1 MNDLPGHDRPPP
13 SPSASSAPSP
23 EACSSSM
30 FKHLEKK
37 LYEFWLPVIN
47 RHRLPI
53 FLRSRANSPD
63 GPPRPQT
70 TPRGAWRPMA
80 LRPVFLSLITTIMF
94 AMLITLEV
102 LRRYCDQYGGLVFF
116 SDTDDLS
123 NMQSFAYNYVPIIA
137 ALALVTLWTFI
148 DYDVLRLEPYFQIA
162 RPEGAPASVLF
173 INYNFGQSFL
183 TPLTSARRHHW
194 IVLLVSVTTML
205 VRMFL
210 PALQS
215 TLLELRE
222 INILDDD
229 EMQTWPKLLDL
240 DHQAGWMFSQES
252 NPNTTLASVLTTN
265 TQLRD
270 SRSSSYA
277 VAPVEISLE
286 DRQENTVWTLNET
299 IYWAQLSCGDVMI
312 DNHLSVSVNDNSTY
326 PPAVSWN
333 VTDVKLPDL
342 NGTDHGCILDFHYK
356 NIYFD
361 NTDYLQIRYW
371 EPVWPNRSYHSP
383 DLSSAFT
390 ARGCENPYDL
400 YGIVLSVNATEVGAY
415 SISEM
420 GSDFTSSATIFACKI
435 DYRQATARL
444 SMHANSSITNV
455 TVFAETE
462 TALSDQT
469 FNIHAF
475 QGLLAQR
482 APYTGDM
489 LFIEN
494 NQTSGDT
501 TVTEL
506 PVISQNV
513 RDLEPLLVLDAST
526 IMTPDE
532 FETKVTRG
540 VIQTFVL
547 TFARL
552 FNPDQEPTSVPAL
565 RFSTQVTI
573 SVVAFAAW
581 CSEIMLAF
589 GIVLTVCLIYFYQ
602 SRPNILQ
609 SDPGSIGAMC
619 SMLTDVFGPTNIL
632 ADPQTEFHQFS
643 TRQLRQ
649 ILDNCRLQWQ
659 QGPEGPRLGI
669 VTADGS
675 PVTLPYQTRTRVDP
689 MPHFL
694 VVPIFIVEFLFLA
707 AIITTMGLT
716 VASLAHDGSFQHL
729 TQHGSSFLQVVLS
742 FLPSV
747 VASSVGALCNS
758 ILRNISILEPWV
770 HLQRGMATAQSS
782 LSLNYGSQNP
792 WAVFRKAVQDR
803 HVLLGLVSFTC
814 IANVVLTIVAGGLFT
829 QQLTASSLPSKSL
842 YANYSQ
848 SHFRQTEFAADFT
861 EFDLIQTSVTSGVPL
876 LSWMAANYSFLPI
889 RNTSPNPDVLYG
901 ATTLGIGAELDC
913 VPLSV
918 KESMRQTGNTQYWV
932 YHPFNNAT
940 RECTVN
946 MTGLARPHEAI
957 ALSIHFLSPSSH
969 SDRDQ
974 CQESTFLVVGRWN
987 YTAGSTFTSDNTIAL
1002 HCEPK
1007 VQMQNFSVTF
1017 DQRGQICDVD
1027 PIPHTSITSGTMFE
1041 NATAAMGQF
1050 NKIFAAIPQSFVGEE
1065 PGRNGSYVSSYDWAG
1080 FLVARLYKQD
1090 QNHILPL
1097 QIQPLMEHSK
1107 AVYQWVY
1114 TTYFS
1119 VWRDMYLLPLKEP
1132 LPAANATVISNT
1144 WAMVPSV
1151 PSLAIALVLIALD
1164 TVMVLVVFGTRR
1176 GRFRSP
1182 RMPRSIGAIIPWIAN
1197 SRMLGDFTNTYAMSS
1212 SQRREHSVRLNKR
1225 YGFRTFLQQDGR
1237 WRYAVDEEPPAIDG
1251 KPPAAEAPG
1260 PAAPPVDEA
1269 KGPEVIELQ
1278 PMGEPETPP
1287 ARSE

>member
-1 MNDLPGHDRPPP
+1 
-13 SPSASSAPSP
+13 
-23 EACSSSM
+23 M
-30 FKHLEKK
+30 FRRLEKK
-37 LYEFWLPVIN
+37 LYNFWLPVIN
-47 RHRLPI
+47 RHRLPP
-53 FLRSRANSPD
+53 FLRSRQTSPD
-63 GPPRPQT
+63 GPPLPPT
-70 TPRGAWRPMA
+70 TPLGAWRPMA
-80 LRPVFLSLITTIMF
+80 LRPMFLTLITAIMF
-94 AMLITLEV
+94 ASLITLEV
-102 LRRYCDQYGGLVFF
+102 LRRYCEQYGGLVFF
-116 SDTDDLS
+116 SDTDNVS
-123 NMQSFAYNYVPIIA
+123 NLQSFAYNYLPIIG
-137 ALALVTLWTFI
+137 ALALVTLWTFV

-183 TPLTSARRHHW
+183 TPLTSARRRHW
-194 IVLLVSVTTML
+194 IVLLVSVTTVL
-205 VRMFL
+205 IRMFL

-222 INILDDD
+222 INMLDDD
-229 EMQTWPKLLDL
+229 DMKTWPQLLDL
-240 DHQAGWMFSQES
+240 DHQAEWMFSQES
-252 NPNTTLASVLTTN
+252 SPNTTLASVLTTN

-270 SRSSSYA
+270 SRSSNYA

-299 IYWAQLSCGDVMI
+299 IYWAQLSCRDVMI

-333 VTDVKLPDL
+333 VTDVKLPDI
-342 NGTDHGCILDFHYK
+342 NGSDNGCILDFHYK

-371 EPVWPNRSYHSP
+371 EPVWPNRSHHSP
-383 DLSSAFT
+383 DMSSAFT
-390 ARGCENPYDL
+390 ARGCDNPYDL
-400 YGIVLSVNATEVGAY
+400 YGIVLSVNATEAGAY

-420 GSDFTSSATIFACKI
+420 GSEFTSTATIFACKI

-455 TVFAETE
+455 TVFPDTE
-462 TALSDQT
+462 TTLSDQL
-469 FNIHAF
+469 FNINAF

-526 IMTPDE
+526 VMTPDE
-532 FETKVTRG
+532 FESKVTRG
-540 VIQTFVL
+540 VVQTFVL

-573 SVVAFAAW
+573 SVVTFAAW
-581 CSEIMLAF
+581 CSEILLAC
-589 GIVLTVCLIYFYQ
+589 GIVLAVCLIYFYQ

-649 ILDNCRLQWQ
+649 ILNTCRLQWQ

-669 VTADGS
+669 VSADGS
-675 PVTLPYQTRTRVDP
+675 PVILPYQTRTRVDP

-694 VVPIFIVEFLFLA
+694 VVPIFIIEFLFLA
-707 AIITTMGLT
+707 AIITIMGLT

-729 TQHGSSFLQVVLS
+729 TQSGSSFLQVVLS

-792 WAVFRKAVQDR
+792 WAVFLKAIQDR

-814 IANVVLTIVAGGLFT
+814 IANVVLTVVAGGLFN
-829 QQLTASSLPSKSL
+829 QELTTSFLPSKSL

-848 SHFRQTEFAADFT
+848 SHFRQTDFSADFT

-876 LSWMAANYSFLPI
+876 LSWMAANYTFLPI
-889 RNTSPNPDVLYG
+889 RNTDPDPDVMYG

-913 VPLSV
+913 ISLDV
-918 KESMRQTGNTQYWV
+918 KKSMHQADRTQYWM
-932 YHPFNNAT
+932 YHPFNNAS

-946 MTGLARPHEAI
+946 MTGLTRPHEAI
-957 ALSIHFLSPSSH
+957 ALSIHFLSPSAS
-969 SDRDQ
+969 SDRDE
-974 CQESTFLVVGRWN
+974 CQESTFIVVGRWN
-987 YTAGSTFTSDNTIAL
+987 YTAASAYTSENTIAL
-1002 HCEPK
+1002 HCEPR

-1017 DQRGQICDVD
+1017 DQRGQISDVD
-1027 PIPHTSITSGTMFE
+1027 PLDGTSITSGAMYE

-1065 PGRNGSYVSSYDWAG
+1065 PGHNGSYVSSYDWAG
-1080 FLVARLYKQD
+1080 FLVARLYKQS
-1090 QNHILPL
+1090 QTHVLPL
-1097 QIQPLMEHSK
+1097 QVEALMEHSK
-1107 AVYQWVY
+1107 EVYQWVY

-1119 VWRDMYLLPLKEP
+1119 VWRNMYLLPLKEAR
-1132 LPAANATVISNT
+1132 PAANGTVISNT

-1151 PSLAIALVLIALD
+1151 PSLAIALIIIALD
-1164 TVMVLVVFGTRR
+1164 TVVVLVVFGKRR
-1176 GRFRSP
+1176 GRFRGP

-1197 SRMLGDFTNTYAMSS
+1197 SRMLGDFTNTYAMPN
-1212 SQRREHSVRLNKR
+1212 SQRREHTTRLNKR
-1225 YGFRTFLQQDGR
+1225 YAFRTFLQDDGR
-1237 WRYAVDEEPPAIDG
+1237 LRYAVDEEPMVVED
-1251 KPPAAEAPG
+1251 KPPPEG
-1260 PAAPPVDEA
+1260 GERTGEEA
-1269 KGPEVIELQ
+1269 KGAEVIELQ
-1278 PMGEPETPP
+1278 PLGEPETPP
-1287 ARSE
+1287 ARQES

>member
-1 MNDLPGHDRPPP
+1 
-13 SPSASSAPSP
+13 
-23 EACSSSM
+23 M
-30 FKHLEKK
+30 FRRLEKK
-37 LYEFWLPVIN
+37 LYNFWLPVLN
-47 RHRLPI
+47 RHRLPP
-53 FLRSRANSPD
+53 FFRSRPISPD
-63 GPPRPQT
+63 GQPRPPT
-70 TPRGAWRPMA
+70 TPSGAWRPMA
-80 LRPVFLSLITTIMF
+80 LRPVFLALIVAIMF
-94 AMLITLEV
+94 AMLITVEG
-102 LRRYCDQYGGLVFF
+102 LRRYCEQYGGLVFF
-116 SDTDDLS
+116 SDTDDVSDL
-123 NMQSFAYNYVPIIA
+123 QSFAYNYLPIIG

-162 RPEGAPASVLF
+162 RPEGAPASVLC

-183 TPLTSARRHHW
+183 TPLTSARRGHW
-194 IVLLVSVTTML
+194 IVLLVSVTTVL
-205 VRMFL
+205 IRMFL

-222 INILDDD
+222 INRLDDD
-229 EMQTWPKLLDL
+229 AMKTWPQLLDL
-240 DHQAGWMFSQES
+240 DRQAEWMFAQES
-252 NPNTTLASVLTTN
+252 SPNMTLASVMTTN

-270 SRSSSYA
+270 SRSANYA

-299 IYWAQLSCGDVMI
+299 IYWAQLSCRDVLI

-326 PPAVSWN
+326 PPTVSWN
-333 VTDVKLPDL
+333 VTDVQLPEST
-342 NGTDHGCILDFHYK
+342 GTDRGCILDFHYK
-356 NIYFD
+356 NIYFAD
-361 NTDYLQIRYW
+361 TDYLQIRYW
-371 EPVWPNRSYHSP
+371 EPVWPNRSHHSP

-390 ARGCENPYDL
+390 ARGCEHPYDL
-400 YGIVLSVNATEVGAY
+400 YGIVLSVNATEAGADR
-415 SISEM
+415 ISAL
-420 GSDFTSSATIFACKI
+420 GSGFTSSATIFACQI

-444 SMHANSSITNV
+444 SMHANSSITNT
-455 TVFAETE
+455 TVFSHTE
-462 TALSDQT
+462 TALSDQL
-469 FNIHAF
+469 FNLNAF

-513 RDLEPLLVLDAST
+513 RDLEPLLVLDASE

-532 FETKVTRG
+532 FESKVTRG
-540 VIQTFVL
+540 VVQTFVL

-573 SVVAFAAW
+573 SVVTVAAY
-581 CSEIMLAF
+581 CSEVILAL
-589 GIVLTVCLIYFYQ
+589 GIVLAVCLIYFYQ

-649 ILDNCRLQWQ
+649 ILDTCRLQWQ
-659 QGPEGPRLGI
+659 QGPDGPRLGI
-669 VTADGS
+669 VSADGS
-675 PVTLPYQTRTRVDP
+675 PVILPYPTRTRVDP

-707 AIITTMGLT
+707 AIITIMGLT

-729 TQHGSSFLQVVLS
+729 TQSGSSFLQVVLS

-792 WAVFRKAVQDR
+792 WAVLVKAIQDR

-814 IANVVLTIVAGGLFT
+814 VANVVLTVVAGGLFT
-829 QQLTASSLPSKSL
+829 QQLTASFVPSKSL

-848 SHFRQTEFAADFT
+848 DHFQRTDFAADFT
-861 EFDLIQTSVTSGVPL
+861 EFDLIQTSVASGVPL
-876 LSWMAANYSFLPI
+876 LSWMAANYTFLPI
-889 RNTSPNPDVLYG
+889 HNTDPDPDVMYG

-913 VPLSV
+913 VSLDV
-918 KESMRQTGNTQYWV
+918 NTSMHQTDHQQTWRYR
-932 YHPFNNAT
+932 PFRNAS

-946 MTGLARPHEAI
+946 MTGLTRPHEAI
-957 ALSIHFLSPSSH
+957 ALSIHFLSPSAS
-969 SDRDQ
+969 SDRDA

-987 YTAGSTFTSDNTIAL
+987 YTAASAYTTANTIAL

-1017 DQRGQICDVD
+1017 DQRGQIADVD
-1027 PIPHTSITSGTMFE
+1027 AIAGTSITSGAMYD

-1090 QNHILPL
+1090 QDHLLPL
-1097 QIQPLMEHSK
+1097 QVQPLMEHSK

-1119 VWRDMYLLPLKEP
+1119 VWRNVYLLPLQAP
-1132 LPAANATVISNT
+1132 RPAANGTVISNT

-1151 PSLAIALVLIALD
+1151 PSLAIALLLIALD

-1176 GRFRSP
+1176 GRFRGP
-1182 RMPRSIGAIIPWIAN
+1182 RMPRSIGAIVPWVAN
-1197 SRMLGDFTNTYAMSS
+1197 SRMLGDFTNTFAMTSQ
-1212 SQRREHSVRLNKR
+1212 QRREHTTRLNKR
-1225 YGFRTFLQQDGR
+1225 YAFRTFLQPDGR
-1237 WRYAVDEEPPAIDG
+1237 WRYAVDEEPPVVED
-1251 KPPAAEAPG
+1251 KPPSADEAGAAA
-1260 PAAPPVDEA
+1260 DEA

-1278 PMGEPETPP
+1278 PMAELETPP
-1287 ARSE
+1287 PRRES